1 MRRQQGQVDLVVVL
15 LALILLILIFGS
27 PVVWRR

>member
-15 LALILLILIFGS
+15 LALIVLLLIFGS